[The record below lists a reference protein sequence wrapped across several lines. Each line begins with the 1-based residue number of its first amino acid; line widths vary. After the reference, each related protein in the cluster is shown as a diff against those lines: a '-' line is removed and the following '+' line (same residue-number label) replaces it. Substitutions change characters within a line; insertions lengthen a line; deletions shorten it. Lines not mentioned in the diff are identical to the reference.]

1 MTSIIKNYV
10 IENPPYTSTNYAQT
24 FDISGGVYDLEN
36 SYINLYCDIQESYT
50 QAGNAGAIAN
60 VQISSTAL
68 GDVYFRSVRL
78 TSDKYSDDIF
88 YTQNLNVLNA
98 TMNIY
103 RYNSNQQ
110 DLQTFLASGTVPYY
124 QPNLSS
130 DLLDD
135 NILFSSNFRE
145 LYNNGNVMSK
155 RYLGVIRVKL
165 IELLGQMKLSD
176 FRGQSLKLYLEFD
189 TSFAFTAA
197 EVRPP
202 YVFNS
207 TVVGGLNA
215 LSYAQMGGANIQ
227 GTFAGALNA
236 NVFTLTAGQ
245 NILASTFPFGVGDNM
260 NIQGTGNRL
269 ITVIGPADANGYLT
283 TITFNGNAI
292 ANGAGVV
299 ANTSV
304 PIIQVVYLNQTN
316 AVVNSYGVVNGA
328 QLGAVSADVVLDM
341 SNYTVT
347 QIIPAGNNANSICIL
362 NAPLPALNFFANNA
376 YNVFAGV
383 YFASGGV
390 NANIPAGTVLTS
402 SLTTWTNKNFMTW
415 LGSACYVYGSA
426 NTTLSYGNL
435 NTIAYNAGA
444 GVNISLNQPITV
456 GGGNAGVLFLTNI
469 MSNLLTVSYNRK
481 TELVLSKYTDA
492 LVKGKTF
499 SNLYKKIVSM
509 GAVIPAMPAN
519 SLYETTF
526 TLPRNTVIAI
536 ICVCPQNTLL
546 PNVTSFTSYR
556 VLIDG
561 VDPNNR
567 LLTLGVP
574 NTTYMNDKL
583 INGFAYL
590 DDDLNNLWIAD
601 TKSSKFVTVNYG
613 NYPILQDIM
622 PSENQKTLTL
632 QLNVGAVAIASAMNI
647 YLFAKVL
654 SEL

>member
-1 MTSIIKNYV
+1 
-10 IENPPYTSTNYAQT
+10 
-24 FDISGGVYDLEN
+24 
-36 SYINLYCDIQESYT
+36 
-50 QAGNAGAIAN
+50 
-60 VQISSTAL
+60 
-68 GDVYFRSVRL
+68 
-78 TSDKYSDDIF
+78 
-88 YTQNLNVLNA
+88 
-98 TMNIY
+98 
-103 RYNSNQQ
+103 
-110 DLQTFLASGTVPYY
+110 
-124 QPNLSS
+124 
-130 DLLDD
+130 
-135 NILFSSNFRE
+135 
-145 LYNNGNVMSK
+145 MSK

-202 YVFNS
+202 YVFNG

-215 LSYAQMGGANIQ
+215 LTYAQMGGANIQ

-236 NVFTLTAGQ
+236 NVFTLTAGE

-283 TITFNGNAI
+283 TITFNGGAI

-328 QLGAVSADVVLDM
+328 QLGAVAANVVLDM

-347 QIIPAGNNANSICIL
+347 QIIPDSTDTFSICIL

-435 NTIAYNAGA
+435 NTITYNAGA
-444 GVNISLNQPITV
+444 GVDISLNQPITV
-456 GGGNAGVLFLTNI
+456 AGGNAGVLFLTNI
-469 MSNLLTVSYNRK
+469 MSNLLTVSYGRK

-509 GAVIPAMPAN
+509 GAVIPALPAN

-546 PNVTSFTSYR
+546 PDVTSFTSYR

-601 TKSSKFVTVNYG
+601 NKYSNFVTVDYG

-622 PSENQKTLTL
+622 PSENQKILTL